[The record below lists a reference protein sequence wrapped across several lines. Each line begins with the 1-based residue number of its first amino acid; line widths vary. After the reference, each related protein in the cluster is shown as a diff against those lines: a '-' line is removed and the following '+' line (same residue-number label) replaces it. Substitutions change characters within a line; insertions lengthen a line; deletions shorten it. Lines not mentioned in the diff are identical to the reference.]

1 MLGSMWLSATQMTAR
16 AVFELTE
23 VGAYFYQT
31 EEDSVNNGKNSDA
44 VVLGWQ
50 GHLGVHR
57 MPQFGLSVHL
67 WALFLVLL
75 FLEKFRFCTVCIIH
89 HSSTGR

>member
-1 MLGSMWLSATQMTAR
+1 M
-16 AVFELTE
+16 
-23 VGAYFYQT
+23 
-31 EEDSVNNGKNSDA
+31 NNGKNSDA

-67 WALFLVLL
+67 WALF
-75 FLEKFRFCTVCIIH
+75 FLSFRFWRNLDFVQYV
-89 HSSTGR
+89 SSTIVQNITGR